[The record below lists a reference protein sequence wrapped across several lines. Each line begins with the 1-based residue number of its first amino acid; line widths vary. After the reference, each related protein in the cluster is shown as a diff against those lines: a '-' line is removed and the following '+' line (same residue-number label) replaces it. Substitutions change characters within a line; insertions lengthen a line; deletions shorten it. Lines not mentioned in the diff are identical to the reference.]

1 MVAQAV
7 AGQNGGVAAPQPEAP
22 GIGEIVMQVVVMVC
36 ALQFLSSVSN
46 SFFGTNSND
55 AASIM
60 NDTAIP
66 IISANNSRKPL
77 GVDPLSVQKSSKAK
91 NYVLLWPPGSIMNLA
106 VFVNTQ
112 PKMTLTEYHKLSKK
126 IDTKTTLGFWQ
137 EENLLLTK
145 GKTVEN
151 SRNKTITIP
160 ITSAFWNNQT
170 ALYAHAFLTQQIIK
184 EKTINKEG
192 LDEKILYKVLNLTTF
207 RTRRKEKIERS
218 LLQDQLDPERE
229 AEKFAALR
237 VSRDD
242 KSVLGMAAKNFDE
255 DVTLMYIK
263 PTLTLQLVDDL
274 PPYFPKSSLPPQMK
288 DHMDFYVRDV
298 DDIIGYY
305 PILHGSEFWMRKD
318 DLIAVNETLKEV
330 TLDLSVYPIR
340 MWKWQLMSQMETTWR
355 TQDETGQSD
364 GASDMMRTV
373 LMDTNPWLLGLT
385 MVVSLLHTIFDILA
399 FKNDITFFKGKK
411 SMEGISLRSMFVNT
425 AFQLIILLYL
435 IDNET
440 SFMVLVSNA
449 VGVAIEV
456 WKISKAVKISVKDG
470 KLNWEEDKTYK
481 STKTKEYDEI
491 ATNHLLFVT
500 MPLVAGYGVYSL
512 FHQKHKGWYS
522 WILNT
527 LVGFIYM
534 FGFVM
539 MTPQLF
545 INYKLQS
552 VAHLNWRTMT
562 YKSIN
567 TFIDDLFAF
576 IIKMPIMHRLAC
588 LRDDLVFFIFLYQRW
603 AYRVDYTRVNEFGQC
618 AVPTEDM
625 IAEVASKEI
634 TTNISVTSQN
644 ITTEANNIRQRRG
657 AREKRQ

>member
-126 IDTKTTLGFWQ
+126 IDPKTTLGFWQ

-207 RTRRKEKIERS
+207 RTRRKEKIGELSITLIRIEVCCERYSCLLSLSTSERS

-340 MWKWQLMSQMETTWR
+340 VSV
-355 TQDETGQSD
+355 
-364 GASDMMRTV
+364 AV
-373 LMDTNPWLLGLT
+373 I
-385 MVVSLLHTIFDILA
+385 VVSLL
-399 FKNDITFFKGKK
+399 
-411 SMEGISLRSMFVNT
+411 
-425 AFQLIILLYL
+425 
-435 IDNET
+435 
-440 SFMVLVSNA
+440 
-449 VGVAIEV
+449 
-456 WKISKAVKISVKDG
+456 
-470 KLNWEEDKTYK
+470 
-481 STKTKEYDEI
+481 
-491 ATNHLLFVT
+491 
-500 MPLVAGYGVYSL
+500 
-512 FHQKHKGWYS
+512 
-522 WILNT
+522 
-527 LVGFIYM
+527 GF
-534 FGFVM
+534 
-539 MTPQLF
+539 
-545 INYKLQS
+545 N
-552 VAHLNWRTMT
+552 
-562 YKSIN
+562 
-567 TFIDDLFAF
+567 
-576 IIKMPIMHRLAC
+576 
-588 LRDDLVFFIFLYQRW
+588 
-603 AYRVDYTRVNEFGQC
+603 
-618 AVPTEDM
+618 
-625 IAEVASKEI
+625 
-634 TTNISVTSQN
+634 
-644 ITTEANNIRQRRG
+644 
-657 AREKRQ
+657 